1 MNLELINI
9 KELKPD
15 IFSEIAENTAKYIYP
30 QQKRNKQGQPQ
41 FDKKGEPVYEN
52 HNKSSQIR
60 KFYDELLMWD
70 EKIHRAT
77 DKNAEYHNAAPFIHM
92 IKAKAAYAK
101 GRDHVDEHFLQF
113 INKLLE
119 QIESPR
125 TLRNAKLF
133 FEAVLGFRKAQE
145 DKKADTE

>member
-1 MNLELINI
+1 MNLDLINI
-9 KELKPD
+9 KELKPN

-30 QQKRNKQGQPQ
+30 QQKRNKQGQLQ
-41 FDKKGEPVYEN
+41 FDKKGNPAYEN

-60 KFYDELLMWD
+60 KFYDELLMCD
-70 EKIHRAT
+70 EKIHRAA
-77 DKNAEYHNAAPFIHM
+77 DKNTEYHNAAPFIHM
-92 IKAKAAYAK
+92 IKSKAAYAK
-101 GRDHVDEHFLQF
+101 GRDHVVEHFLEF
-113 INKLLE
+113 MNKLLG
-119 QIESPR
+119 QIESPQ